1 MSKESL
7 PQGSQNEEVD
17 LGQLFEAIGRLFER
31 FYNFI
36 LSIFKGILTAIVA
49 SSRAVID
56 NFKLILIAML
66 VAAGIGYG
74 VEKIMDPLYDSTMLV
89 RTHFDS
95 KYQLHTNLNYYNAV
109 LSDENYSILANI
121 FNIDEETIKQ
131 VKGFEIAP
139 GPETENDRII
149 QYDRFIRSLDSVRAQ
164 EISFDDYIE
173 NRDVFSGNIFE
184 IKVETTK
191 NDIFKSLEEGLF
203 NSFQNLHSIEK
214 KKIRDSML
222 VIRRNNILNTMAGID
237 SLQSVYI
244 NVIEEESQSTKA
256 SISLGDGFPLQ
267 QEKSTTKEYQ
277 LLNKQIELRDELRQ
291 LEEQKVSESEF
302 YEVVSSFQEIGN
314 KVGGLKR
321 KPSLIFPAL
330 AFVLL
335 CLGYLAKNYIKFVK
349 NYEG

>member
-7 PQGSQNEEVD
+7 PQPQNEEVD

-36 LSIFKGILTAIVA
+36 LSILKGILSIFVNT
-49 SSRAVID
+49 SKAVID
-56 NFKLILIAML
+56 NFKLILLVLIIAA
-66 VAAGIGYG
+66 AAGFG
-74 VEKIMDPLYDSTMLV
+74 VEKFMTPLYDSTMLV

-109 LSDENYSILANI
+109 LRDENYSILANI
-121 FNIDEETIKQ
+121 FNLDEETIKEIRD
-131 VKGFEIAP
+131 FEIAP
-139 GPETENDRII
+139 GPETENDRIV

-214 KKIRDSML
+214 KKIRDSMI
-222 VIRRNNILNTMAGID
+222 VIRRNNILSTMAGID

-256 SISLGDGFPLQ
+256 KISLGDGFPLQ
-267 QEKSTTKEYQ
+267 QEKSSTKEYQ
-277 LLNKQIELRDELRQ
+277 LLNKQIELRKELRQ
-291 LEEQKVSESEF
+291 LEEKKVSESEF
-302 YEVVSSFQEIGN
+302 FEVVSSFQEIGN

-330 AFVLL
+330 ALILL
-335 CLGYLAKNYIKFVK
+335 CLGYLIKNYVKFVK